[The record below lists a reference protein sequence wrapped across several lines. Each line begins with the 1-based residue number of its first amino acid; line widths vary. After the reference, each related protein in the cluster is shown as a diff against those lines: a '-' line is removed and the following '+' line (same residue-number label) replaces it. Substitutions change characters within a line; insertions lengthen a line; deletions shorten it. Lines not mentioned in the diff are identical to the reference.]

1 MDIGRFGNEP
11 ETTMVIFA
19 RLGCFANLSVTNCCS
34 LNKYGYCSNIMIRTI
49 WPGPVTIR
57 SVPAKLSN
65 QKSCFAHVVKNQN
78 KEDGGMLLSLWNP
91 LFHSFIFYMLK
102 SNKITQQSVGIY
114 VNLSYTANID
124 KIANCHDP
132 EKVLCV

>member
-1 MDIGRFGNEP
+1 
-11 ETTMVIFA
+11 
-19 RLGCFANLSVTNCCS
+19 
-34 LNKYGYCSNIMIRTI
+34 MIRTI

-102 SNKITQQSVGIY
+102 TNKITQQSVGIY